1 MFILT
6 CNSARYSAFRN
17 VITANKVFEI
27 YKYKFGFKNNKG
39 CIKYES

>member
-17 VITANKVFEI
+17 VITANKVLRYTKI
-27 YKYKFGFKNNKG
+27 SLALKITKVV
-39 CIKYES
+39 